1 MQQIIYIGI
10 AGFFGA
16 ITRYLLSGW
25 TTSLVDGRFPLGT
38 MTVNVLGSLFLG
50 FLYTLSVERLVLS
63 PELKI
68 ALTVGFLGAFTTFST
83 FSLETYNLIREGSIS
98 LSIVNILL
106 NMSLGLVAVIAG
118 VSAAKILY
126 GGQ

>member
-1 MQQIIYIGI
+1 MQQLIYIGI

-16 ITRYLLSGW
+16 IARYLLSGW
-25 TTSLVDGRFPLGT
+25 TTSFVDGRFPLGT

-50 FLYTLSVERLVLS
+50 FLYTLSVERLVLT
-63 PELKI
+63 PELKV

-83 FSLETYNLIREGSIS
+83 FSLETYNLIREGSIA

>member
-1 MQQIIYIGI
+1 MQQLLYIGI

-16 ITRYLLSGW
+16 LARYLLSGW
-25 TTSLVDGRFPLGT
+25 TTSVVDGRFPLGT

-50 FLYTLSVERLVLS
+50 FLYTLSVERLVLP
-63 PELKI
+63 PELKV

-83 FSLETYNLIREGSIS
+83 FSLETYNLIREGSIF
-98 LSIVNILL
+98 LSIVNIIL
-106 NMSLGLVAVIAG
+106 NMSLGLAAVIAG